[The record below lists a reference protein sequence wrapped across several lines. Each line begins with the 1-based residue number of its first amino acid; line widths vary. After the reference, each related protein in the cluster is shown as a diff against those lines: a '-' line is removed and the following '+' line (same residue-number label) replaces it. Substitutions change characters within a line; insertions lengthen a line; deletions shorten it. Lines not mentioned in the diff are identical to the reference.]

1 MCIILF
7 VIYLVNIIQIS
18 GALQMKNE
26 AIKKKKTRNKMT
38 PGL

>member
-1 MCIILF
+1 MEKEMCIILF

-26 AIKKKKTRNKMT
+26 AIKKKRPELK
-38 PGL
+38 